1 MSTVKPSVL
10 VTGAGRGFGRAIA
23 DKFHEQGYTVV
34 ATDYDKKL
42 LADLKGK
49 RGYITAKHDVTKT
62 ADAAAVATLI
72 SKEIGHL
79 DVIVN
84 NAGVNAFYPLTEA
97 APEKT
102 INAFMINTFG
112 ALIVSQACLDLLI
125 ASKGRVINIS
135 SESATFR
142 VPFQFYQASKASL
155 EALSDTMRRE
165 LQLFGVHV
173 AIIRP
178 GAIETEMTGELDTIV
193 NDLKN
198 SRYQKHFEKFAKMV
212 AKNAPTKKMTVDYAA
227 GEVYKA
233 AVDPKKK
240 TLYELK
246 NSLSSKV
253 SAMLPQEL
261 ADKII
266 MMMTRAN

>member
-1 MSTVKPSVL
+1 MSTAQPSVL

-23 DKFHEQGYTVV
+23 DTFHQRGYTVI
-34 ATDYDKKL
+34 ATDYDDQL
-42 LADLKGK
+42 LADLKDK
-49 RGYITAKHDVTKT
+49 PGYITTTQDVTST
-62 ADAAAVATLI
+62 EHAAVVAALI
-72 SKEIGHL
+72 AEKVGRL

-97 APEKT
+97 PPEKT

-125 ASKGRVINIS
+125 ASGGRVINIS
-135 SESATFR
+135 SESAAFP

-173 AIIRP
+173 AIVRP
-178 GAIETEMTGELDTIV
+178 GSIKTDMTSGFGEIANGV
-193 NDLKN
+193 EN
-198 SRYQKHFEKFAKMV
+198 SRYQRYFEQFAKMV
-212 AKNAPTKKMTVDYAA
+212 VEKAPTRQMTVDEAA
-227 GEVYKA
+227 GGIFKA

-240 TLYELK
+240 AVYALR
-246 NSLSSKV
+246 NSLNSRISSI
-253 SAMLPQEL
+253 LPRRM
-261 ADKII
+261 ADKMI
-266 MMMTRAN
+266 MKMISAG